1 MSKLLNWIGILS
13 IAGGLLAVVI
23 LGIFEGA
30 WGAGFLLF
38 LECFLIGVVFLALTL
53 ILDRVDENRYYLEV
67 LLQRTEELMPEK
79 PSPQRPAYA
88 KPKTKSALESL
99 KDFKMNAKD

>member
-1 MSKLLNWIGILS
+1 MSKLLKGIGILF
-13 IAGGLLAVVI
+13 IAGSLLAFVV

-38 LECFLIGVVFLALTL
+38 LRCFLIGVVLLALAS
-53 ILDRVDENRYYLEV
+53 ILDRLNENRYYLEV
-67 LLQRTEELMPEK
+67 LLQRTEELAPDK
-79 PSPQRPAYA
+79 SAPQRPAYA
-88 KPKTKSALESL
+88 KPKTKTALESL